1 LQKQLFDELKQQGDP
16 RMLGQGN
23 IYDEYPYGFADK
35 RNFYERTI
43 RGEKIEATKEE

>member
-1 LQKQLFDELKQQGDP
+1 
-16 RMLGQGN
+16 MLGQGN